1 MVGSAHGSRPAGGG
15 KGDPHV
21 NILQI
26 GLGGFGRNH
35 LRAWTELGM
44 GSQLHVAELNPTLL
58 AECDKYGVA
67 PFRRGQDYREFLATA
82 DVVDIVTPTDSHYDL
97 CRVAL
102 EAGKDVFVEK
112 PMTATAE
119 QSRALETLVRQTG
132 RILQV
137 GYYYRFHPIAEWAKN
152 CVQSGRL
159 GGIRYLA
166 GRFMGFKRPRTD
178 VGVTHTDAIHFI
190 DLFNWLL
197 EAVPAQVFAVTRDH
211 FGRGLE
217 DLSIAVLTY
226 PNGVLA
232 KIESGYIQP
241 GRWKDKVVP
250 NAWTDKDIFVCGEE
264 ATLEADFEIEQATLH
279 QVRHE
284 KVDGL
289 WRVNSQGATAPNL
302 PAAGPLEQ
310 IKAELTAFLESV
322 RTRARPSANVADAG
336 VVLAE
341 IMEAVYESARRG
353 QPVSLKESA

>member
-1 MVGSAHGSRPAGGG
+1 VEFAPTISTDGARPEGAR
-15 KGDPHV
+15 V
-21 NILQI
+21 NILLV

-44 GSQLHVAELNPTLL
+44 GEHLRVAELNPALL
-58 AECDKYGVA
+58 AECDKYNVA
-67 PFRRGQDYREFLATA
+67 AARRTQDYRTFLADA
-82 DVVDIVTPTDSHYDL
+82 DVVDIVTSTDSHFEL
-97 CRVAL
+97 CRTAL

-112 PMTATAE
+112 PMTATAA
-119 QSRALETLVRQTG
+119 QSRELDALVRRTG

-137 GYYYRFHPIAEWAKN
+137 GYYYRFHPISTWAKE

-159 GGIRYLA
+159 GAIRYLA

-197 EAVPAQVFAVTRDH
+197 ESAPAEVFAVTRDH
-211 FGRGLE
+211 FGRSME
-217 DLSIAVLTY
+217 DLSITILTY
-226 PNGVLA
+226 PNGTLA

-250 NAWTDKDIFVCGEE
+250 NAWTNKDIFICGDQ
-264 ATLEADFEIEQATLH
+264 ATIEVDFEVEHAVLH

-289 WRVNSQGATAPNL
+289 WRVQSQGATTPNL

-322 RTRARPSANVADAG
+322 KTRARPSANVADSG
-336 VVLAE
+336 VTLAE
-341 IMEAVYESARRG
+341 LMETLYESARRG
-353 QPVSLKESA
+353 QPVSLKARGS